1 MAVNAIKGE
10 RAFNKGVIRCP
21 HLIKWA
27 IHTCKA
33 GDKPYA
39 PSLFELME
47 YCTTGD
53 HRKCPFYFRNKEC
66 RGIS

>member
-1 MAVNAIKGE
+1 MAVNAIKRE
-10 RAFNKGVIRCP
+10 RTFNKKGIRCP
-21 HLIKWA
+21 HLIKWV

-47 YCTTGD
+47 NCTTGD
-53 HRKCPFYFRNKEC
+53 YRKCPFYLEIRQC